1 MHYFIKLCQQGND
14 FGDETTCIPADN
26 AALTPLGLSSKT
38 RQLDDSSGGD
48 WNLKRD
54 FKNML

>member
-1 MHYFIKLCQQGND
+1 M
-14 FGDETTCIPADN
+14 DEFTCIPADN

-38 RQLDDSSGGD
+38 RHPERSSGGD

-54 FKNML
+54 FRNIL